1 MPRHYFTPNEVAGI
15 AGGCAALN
23 CAMVMLAAQSQR
35 EPPGTR
41 RDELNARLAEMYK
54 DYCTLR
60 ELLALPPQTFRESLQ
75 EFARAD
81 ARTRAS

>member
-35 EPPGTR
+35 ERAGTK
-41 RDELNARLAEMYK
+41 RDEMNARLAEMYK

-60 ELLALPPQTFRESLQ
+60 ELLVLPPQTFRESLQ
-75 EFARAD
+75 EFVRAD